1 MASEETLRFIKEARA
16 RRHEGNVAKGNTL
29 SAYDVVAQGIQNIPK
44 SAVKYAEDLITPITD
59 PVGTA
64 KGLYSFTSGLVQLAI
79 PGEQADEK
87 TVKAVGDYFVK
98 RYGSLD
104 GFKNAVANDPV
115 GVIGDVSIVLTGP
128 AQLTSKLPGLAGNIS
143 QKVANVGSAIDPLN
157 IAAQAGK
164 GVKTGLT
171 EGVPAVVGMTTGAG
185 KEAIQ
190 TAYDAGRAG
199 GEVDQRFVDNMRG
212 LETPGAVVDDAAAAL
227 RTLRDQRNNNFVTSK
242 QALELE
248 KQKIDFST
256 LSNEVEDWARGFD
269 FEFDQGSPGYQVER
283 GAVSELSKAGQ
294 AKLQEVQRLINDWA
308 QSPALHNAKGLDI
321 LKRRIDNEY
330 PTGINPGDSA
340 VVVAQARDMIK
351 RKILE
356 EVPGYAAVMKPYEEA
371 VRLEREMQRALS
383 LNNAASA
390 DTALRKLQSVMRN
403 NVNANFG
410 SRLRLVEKLEEA
422 GDYFLLPRIAGQS
435 LSSIT
440 PRGLQAVTAG
450 GAGITG
456 LSGMANPATLAALPA
471 FSPRIMGELSRQ
483 VGRGRGLIDAGI
495 GAVKD
500 RMPSLSPAQQAIVN
514 QIPELNRFQVPA
526 QASRLA
532 GAIMNEPANQPM
544 TQEEFDRM
552 RLLSQDQQALM
563 Q

>member
-1 MASEETLRFIKEARA
+1 MASEETERYIREARA
-16 RRHEGNVAKGNTL
+16 RRHERNVAKGNTL

-44 SAVKYAEDLITPITD
+44 SAVKYAEDLVTPITD

-64 KGLYSFTSGLVQLAI
+64 KSLYSFTSGLVQLAI
-79 PGEQADEK
+79 PGEQPDEK
-87 TVKAVGDYFVK
+87 TVKAVGDYFSN
-98 RYGSLD
+98 RYGSLEA
-104 GFKNAVANDPV
+104 FKNAVANDPV
-115 GVIGDVSIVLTGP
+115 GVVGDISTLITGP
-128 AQLTSKLPGLAGNIS
+128 AGLSARLPGPLGNIS
-143 QKVANVGSAIDPLN
+143 QKVADIGSAIDPLN
-157 IAAQAGK
+157 VAAQSGK
-164 GVKTGLT
+164 ALKTGLT
-171 EGVPAVVGMTTGAG
+171 EGVPSVIGMTTGAG
-185 KEAIQ
+185 KESIQ

-212 LETPGAVVDDAAAAL
+212 VEDPGAVVEDATSAL
-227 RTLRDQRNNNFVTSK
+227 RTLRNQRNNDFVTSK

-248 KQKIDFST
+248 KQRIDFDS
-256 LSNEVEDWARGFD
+256 LSSEFDGWARGFD
-269 FEFDQGSPGYQVER
+269 FEFDQGTPGYQVER
-283 GAVSELSKAGQ
+283 GAVTELSKAGQ
-294 AKLQEVQRLINDWA
+294 AKLQEIQRLIKDWS

-356 EVPGYAAVMKPYEEA
+356 EVPDYAAVMKPYEEA

-435 LSSIT
+435 LSSLA
-440 PRGLQAVTAG
+440 PRGLQALTATG
-450 GAGITG
+450 TGVAGLT
-456 LSGMANPATLAALPA
+456 NPATLATLPA
-471 FSPRIMGELSRQ
+471 FSPRLMGELSRQ
-483 VGRGRGLIDAGI
+483 VGKVRGGIDAGI

-500 RMPSLSPAQQAIVN
+500 RMPSLSREQQAIIN
-514 QIPELNRFQVPA
+514 QIPELRRFQVPA
-526 QASRLA
+526 QVSRLG
-532 GAIMNEPANQPM
+532 GAIMNEPANQAM
-544 TQEEFDRM
+544 TQEEFDRL
-552 RLLSQDQQALM
+552 RSLSQDQQILM